1 MQLIP
6 VLLVAAILPPPASG
20 GPAAMARA
28 AGAPRPTAERRW
40 AIHAGGGL
48 ALAAPAF
55 SASSTFTEFAEEG
68 SISTRN
74 ERRSGALFEAGV
86 WRAMSRRLGVGL
98 TVARNRRD
106 APGTFS
112 AAFPHPLY
120 LERHRMVEG
129 ALPAGAQRETA
140 IHFGLVW
147 SETRAGITAR
157 LTGGPSY
164 VLADAD
170 LVEQV
175 AHADEYP
182 FDVVRVTGVRTSPV
196 RGDALGGHAGVTLER
211 RLAGRLAFCAGARW
225 ARANI
230 PLARPAAAAEGTGRS
245 SARLQAGGVTA
256 AAAIRLYF

>member
-6 VLLVAAILPPPASG
+6 VLLVAAILPAALAHADG
-20 GPAAMARA
+20 G
-28 AGAPRPTAERRW
+28 PRPTADRRW

-55 SASSTFTEFAEEG
+55 SAASTFSEFAEEG

-74 ERRSGALFEAGV
+74 VPRAGPLLEAGV
-86 WRAMSRRLGVGL
+86 WRAMSRRLGVAL
-98 TVARNRRD
+98 IVARNRRD
-106 APGTFS
+106 APGTFA

-120 LERHRMVEG
+120 LDRHRMVDG
-129 ALPAGAQRETA
+129 ALPTGAQRETA
-140 IHFGLVW
+140 VHFGLVW

-157 LTGGPSY
+157 FTGGPSY

-175 AHADEYP
+175 AHTDEYP
-182 FDVVRVTGVRTSPV
+182 FDVVQVTGVRTSPV

-211 RLAGRLAFCAGARW
+211 RVAGRLALSAGARW
-225 ARANI
+225 DRATI
-230 PLARPAAAAEGTGRS
+230 PLARSAVPAQGAGER

-256 AAAIRLYF
+256 AASIRLYF

>member
-1 MQLIP
+1 MRTAA
-6 VLLVAAILPPPASG
+6 AAIAIAIGANAAPSVTRRPAE
-20 GPAAMARA
+20 M
-28 AGAPRPTAERRW
+28 RW

-48 ALAAPAF
+48 ALAPPAF
-55 SASSTFTEFAEEG
+55 SAASTFSEFAEEG

-74 ERRSGALFEAGV
+74 VPRAGPLLEAGV
-86 WRAMSRRLGVGL
+86 WRAMSRRLGVAL
-98 TVARNRRD
+98 TFARNRRD

-120 LERHRMVEG
+120 LDRHRMVDG

-140 IHFGLVW
+140 VHFGLVW

-157 LTGGPSY
+157 FTGGPSY

-175 AHADEYP
+175 AHTDEYP
-182 FDVVRVTGVRTSPV
+182 FDVVQVTGVRTSPV

-211 RLAGRLAFCAGARW
+211 RVAGRLALSAGARW
-225 ARANI
+225 ARATI
-230 PLARPAAAAEGTGRS
+230 PLARSAVPAEGAGER
-245 SARLQAGGVTA
+245 SARLRAGGVTA
-256 AAAIRLYF
+256 AASIRLYF

>member
-1 MQLIP
+1 LKTAA
-6 VLLVAAILPPPASG
+6 AAIAIAIAAS
-20 GPAAMARA
+20 P
-28 AGAPRPTAERRW
+28 AGAAPSVTRPPTERRW
-40 AIHAGGGL
+40 AIYAGGGL

-55 SASSTFTEFAEEG
+55 SASSTFAEFAEEG
-68 SISTRN
+68 SIATRN
-74 ERRSGALFEAGV
+74 VPREGPQLEAGV
-86 WRAMSRRLGVGL
+86 WRAMSRRLGVAL
-98 TVARNRRD
+98 TVARSRRD

-120 LERHRMVEG
+120 LDRHRMAGG

-140 IHFGLVW
+140 VHFGLVW

-164 VLADAD
+164 MLAEAD

-175 AHADEYP
+175 AHTDEYP
-182 FDVVRVTGVRTSPV
+182 FDAVQVTGVRTSPV
-196 RGDALGGHAGVTLER
+196 RGDALGGHAGFTLER
-211 RLAGRLAFCAGARW
+211 RLAGRLALSAGARW

-230 PLARPAAAAEGTGRS
+230 PLARSAVPAEGVRAS

-256 AAAIRLYF
+256 AASLRLSF

>member
-1 MQLIP
+1 MRTG
-6 VLLVAAILPPPASG
+6 AATIAI
-20 GPAAMARA
+20 AIAA
-28 AGAPRPTAERRW
+28 AGASAAPSVTRRPADARW

-55 SASSTFTEFAEEG
+55 SAASTFSEFAEEG

-74 ERRSGALFEAGV
+74 VPRAGPLLEAGV
-86 WRAMSRRLGVGL
+86 WHAMSRRLGVAL
-98 TVARNRRD
+98 TFARNRRD

-120 LERHRMVEG
+120 LDRHRMVDG
-129 ALPAGAQRETA
+129 ALPAGGQRETA
-140 IHFGLVW
+140 VHFGLVW

-157 LTGGPSY
+157 FTGGPSY

-175 AHADEYP
+175 AHTDEYP
-182 FDVVRVTGVRTSPV
+182 FDVVQVTGVHTSPV
-196 RGDALGGHAGVTLER
+196 RGDALGGHAGITLER
-211 RLAGRLAFCAGARW
+211 RVAGRLALSAGARW
-225 ARANI
+225 ARATI
-230 PLARPAAAAEGTGRS
+230 PLARSAVPAEGAGER

-256 AAAIRLYF
+256 AASIRLYF

>member
-6 VLLVAAILPPPASG
+6 VLLVAAILPAALAHADG
-20 GPAAMARA
+20 GPR
-28 AGAPRPTAERRW
+28 RTADRRW

-48 ALAAPAF
+48 ALATPGF
-55 SASSTFTEFAEEG
+55 SASSTFAEFAEEG

-74 ERRSGALFEAGV
+74 VPQAGPLLEAGV
-86 WRAMSRRLGVGL
+86 WRATSRRLGVAL

-120 LERHRMVEG
+120 LDRHRMVDG

-140 IHFGLVW
+140 VHFGLVW

-157 LTGGPSY
+157 FTGGPSY

-175 AHADEYP
+175 AHTDEYP
-182 FDVVRVTGVRTSPV
+182 FDVVQVTAVRTSPV

-211 RLAGRLAFCAGARW
+211 LIAGRLAVSAGARW
-225 ARANI
+225 ARATI
-230 PLARPAAAAEGTGRS
+230 PLARSAVPAEGAGER
-245 SARLQAGGVTA
+245 SARLRAGGVTA
-256 AAAIRLYF
+256 AASIRLYF